1 VEALTHLTIQSH
13 KETNKTMYTKIIYG
27 LTITLISVLASQNIA
42 YSIPT
47 RWEQINVSLNDLLN
61 SGWQLLGVSSNRVAF
76 RNSIS
81 PGGLDEETYTFTL
94 VKNGKY
100 IVCAMTNPYSPVA
113 TSAACRK
120 IN

>member
-1 VEALTHLTIQSH
+1 
-13 KETNKTMYTKIIYG
+13 MYTKIFSG
-27 LTITLISVLASQNIA
+27 LTIALISILTSQNIA

-47 RWEQINVSLNDLLN
+47 RWEKIDVSLSDLLD
-61 SGWQLLGVSSNRVAF
+61 SGWQLLGVSSNRVAY

-81 PGGLDEETYTFTL
+81 PGGLDEETYTFSL

-100 IVCAMTNPYSPVA
+100 IVCAMTNPYSPIA

>member
-1 VEALTHLTIQSH
+1 MNIKIFSSLTIA
-13 KETNKTMYTKIIYG
+13 
-27 LTITLISVLASQNIA
+27 LISVLALQNVA

-47 RWEQINVSLNDLLN
+47 RWEKIDVSLNDLLN
-61 SGWQLLGVSSNRVAF
+61 SGWQLLGVSSNRVAY
-76 RNSIS
+76 RNSVS
-81 PGGLDEETYTFTL
+81 PGGLDEETYTFSL

-100 IVCAMTNPYSPVA
+100 IVCAMTNPYSPIA